1 MDSDNH
7 FSLTTFT
14 DTTKKVCICSALSIF
29 LIFLFIISPLSNLF
43 LTSVVMKIIILL
55 IIIYTIYLNNKQTN
69 LLNNAKN
76 NITQSKEVNSQL
88 NINIICSYVFTLF
101 IGLLIIYVIKSFF

>member
-1 MDSDNH
+1 MDSDEH

-29 LIFLFIISPLSNLF
+29 LIVLFIISPLSNLF
-43 LTSVVMKIIILL
+43 LTSVVMKFIILL
-55 IIIYTIYLNNKQTN
+55 TLIYTIYLNNQQTN
-69 LLNNAKN
+69 LLNNAN
-76 NITQSKEVNSQL
+76 NIIQSKEVNSQL

-101 IGLLIIYVIKSFF
+101 IGLLIIFVIKSFF

>member
-1 MDSDNH
+1 MLNPNQISGYNDQTKTICLC
-7 FSLTTFT
+7 SLT
-14 DTTKKVCICSALSIF
+14 SI
-29 LIFLFIISPLSNLF
+29 IIVILFIISPLSNLF

-55 IIIYTIYLNNKQTN
+55 ILIYTIYLNNQQTN
-69 LLNNAKN
+69 LLNNAN